1 MTQSAVRQPAQ
12 RPCILVLEDEPFIAL
27 DLQLALED
35 EGAKAHIATTCEDA
49 MSLLGKIR
57 FDGAI
62 LDVNLGGGQTCEA
75 AAARLRKDEVP
86 FVLHTG
92 DLDRQG
98 EMLRTLKAKVIPK
111 PTPAAHVARS
121 VLELAERYG

>member
-1 MTQSAVRQPAQ
+1 MLDPVPAGSGEAP
-12 RPCILVLEDEPFIAL
+12 RILVLEDEPFIAL

-35 EGAKAHIATTCEDA
+35 EGAEAHIATTCEDA
-49 MSLLGKIR
+49 IALLNAQR
-57 FDGAI
+57 FDGAV

-75 AAARLRKDEVP
+75 AAGHLRDKGVP

-98 EMLRTLKAKVIPK
+98 EMLRTLKARIIPK
-111 PTPAAHVARS
+111 PTPAIHVARS
-121 VLELAERYG
+121 LLDLVER

>member
-1 MTQSAVRQPAQ
+1 MLNPATNTADGA
-12 RPCILVLEDEPFIAL
+12 PCILVLEDEPFIAL

-35 EGAKAHIATTCEDA
+35 EGAEAHIATCCEDA
-49 MSLLGKIR
+49 LELIERLSL
-57 FDGAI
+57 DGAI

-75 AAARLRKDEVP
+75 AAAHLREQDVP

-98 EMLRTLKAKVIPK
+98 EMLRSLNAKIISK
-111 PTPAAHVARS
+111 PTPAAHVARKLLDL
-121 VLELAERYG
+121 LEQ